1 MISEGLR
8 QQVNTF
14 GIRTTVISPGAVD
27 TQLTGSITEADIG
40 VAGEIEL
47 PEAARSSNY
56 LLTVQMRLRFERR
69 NDQAS

>member
-40 VAGEIEL
+40 A
-47 PEAARSSNY
+47 AARD
-56 LLTVQMRLRFERR
+56 R
-69 NDQAS
+69 